1 MDQYLAKLAQCLQ
14 SIISGKDLKETTAVL
29 QKDIYSKPECVPAL
43 IQLIMS
49 SSEVDA
55 SVKTLA
61 AVELRKQ
68 VYKHWENL
76 DDATS
81 NSIKETL
88 ISNLFSIEQKPV
100 RHAVARVIGEIG
112 SIDIDN
118 GKWNDLLP
126 SLFHATSNPDTSV
139 RETAMYVVLTI
150 VETFI
155 AAIGSNLDQFLNL
168 LAITLAES
176 PENTLETRC
185 LSVQTFNLLGQMI
198 DETIESADQQTLQKY
213 QSLFPSIL
221 LVLQSVIQNEDESKA
236 QEVFNSLNDFLLF
249 NNKLAGNNIL
259 DMIRACLQIAANTN
273 VDEEIRCHAIRFLT
287 TSISYKKSKI
297 IQAQLGSDIT
307 LAALKISSE
316 EIDVEEELTN
326 EDETNENE
334 ENTPVT
340 LATRL
345 LYFTCTELPPS
356 QVTQLIINSI
366 PEMLGSSN
374 VFAKRAVF
382 TALEVAVAGSPD
394 YVLNN
399 LDSKV
404 IGAVLQ
410 GLNDE
415 QPVVQLSALKA
426 LSSLSSELQSD
437 VTKHYESFIPLIIQI
452 IDNAKSVVIYRHATK
467 ALDGF
472 LEFMSLDDISKFMEP
487 LMEKLFSMLET
498 SNSSK
503 LRCEIVSAIGS
514 AAFASGSSFI
524 PYFNKSIEYL
534 QNFIQ
539 PVANLNDLSEDDI
552 ELRALTF
559 ENVSTIGRAVKAEV
573 FNAYADNLMQ
583 AAYQGIKCDNSRIRE
598 ACYAFVGNMAKVYGK
613 EFSPYLTTFMPE
625 IYSTLK
631 QEEYDINTEGLD
643 LNNLNEEDIAQKFQ
657 VNTGITFE
665 KEVATAAL
673 TELVV
678 ATKEAFMPFVQDTI
692 NILVEE
698 VDATYGL
705 KESMIIT
712 LWSVVSGVIDTAYPD
727 LKHKF
732 PKGIP
737 AQSYISPEILA
748 FVEVARKTS
757 LETLPE
763 EYEITVVTSILESIT
778 EAMNKYGPVILVSNS
793 TDVSYLDTLCT
804 QLVELLQGKHIAQS
818 LDEEYEEEEE
828 DHAAD
833 MEVSESDS
841 TLTNTVLETLTAL
854 SNVLSVQEFTTIFT
868 SMQHLIFS
876 LMSSPSKAKRSHV
889 IGSVAEICL
898 NLGAENPFI
907 TSLLEQ
913 FVNKLSSDKSLE
925 VRGNAAYGVGILV
938 QNALNVDV
946 SSAYQPILKSLFE
959 ILTVANSKTLDEEST
974 KEVVERSIANSCGCL
989 SRMILHNDTLIPLNA
1004 TLPPLLEQLPLK
1016 DGYEEY
1022 EPIFEVLFNLFSKQD
1037 PIALSNAAKVIDVL
1051 ESVFSVD
1058 AERETL
1064 MKNTTIGRDLALD
1077 KMKQFSSE
1085 EIKQKVISLVQ
1096 FLKSKYPEIIATK
1109 PHLQNL

>member
-14 SIISGKDLKETTAVL
+14 SIVSGKDLKETTALL
-29 QKDIYSKPECVPAL
+29 QKEIYNQPQCVPAL
-43 IQLIMS
+43 VQLIMGGA
-49 SSEVDA
+49 EVDA

-68 VYKHWENL
+68 VYKHWEAL

-81 NSIKETL
+81 NGIKETL
-88 ISNLFSIEQKPV
+88 IGNLFSIDQKNV

-126 SLFHATSNPDTSV
+126 SLFQAASNPDTAV
-139 RETAMYVVLTI
+139 RETAMYVVLTL

-155 AAIGSNLDQFLNL
+155 AAIANSINQFLDL
-168 LAITLAES
+168 LSITLQEA

-185 LSVQTFNLLGQMI
+185 LSVQTFNLLGQLI
-198 DETIESADQQTLQKY
+198 DESIESADQQTLQKF
-213 QSLFPSIL
+213 QSLFSYIL
-221 LVLQSVIQNEDESKA
+221 LVLQTAIQREDESKA

-249 NNKLAGNNIL
+249 NNKLAGNNVL
-259 DMIRACLQIAANTN
+259 DMIKACLQIASNTDI
-273 VDEEIRCHAIRFLT
+273 DEEIRCHAIRFLT

-307 LAALKISSE
+307 VAALKISSE
-316 EIDVEEELTN
+316 EVDVEDELTN
-326 EDETNENE
+326 EDEANENE

-356 QVTQLIINSI
+356 QVTNLIINSI
-366 PEMLGSSN
+366 PEMLSSQN
-374 VFAKRAVF
+374 IFAKRAVF

-399 LDSKV
+399 LDTKV
-404 IGAVLQ
+404 IGAVLE
-410 GLNDE
+410 GLKND
-415 QPVVQLSALKA
+415 QPIVQLSALKA

-472 LEFMSLDDISKFMEP
+472 LEFMSLENIAKFMEP

-514 AAFASGSSFI
+514 AAFASGSAFI

-539 PVANLNDLSEDDI
+539 PVTDLSALSEDDI

-573 FNAYADNLMQ
+573 FNAFAENLMQ

-613 EFSPYLTTFMPE
+613 DFSPYLSTFMPE
-625 IYSTLK
+625 IYNTLK
-631 QEEYDINTEGLD
+631 QEEYDINTDGLD
-643 LNNLNEEDIAQKFQ
+643 LNNLDEEAIAQKFQ
-657 VNTGITFE
+657 VNTGVTFE

-712 LWSVVSGVIDTAYPD
+712 LWSVVSGVIDTAYPE
-727 LKHKF
+727 LKNKF

-748 FVEVARKTS
+748 FVEIARKTS
-757 LETLPE
+757 LETLPD
-763 EYEITVVTSILESIT
+763 EYEITVVTSILESLT
-778 EAMNKYGPVILVSNS
+778 EALNKYGAIILVSNS
-793 TDVSYLDTLCT
+793 SDTSFLDTLCS

-818 LDEEYEEEEE
+818 LDEEYEDEEE
-828 DHAAD
+828 HGGD
-833 MEVSESDS
+833 MDVSESDS
-841 TLTNTVLETLTAL
+841 TLTNTVLEALTAL

-868 SMQHLIFS
+868 SVQHLIFS
-876 LMSSPSKAKRSHV
+876 LMSSSSKAKRSHV

-907 TSLLEQ
+907 TPLLEQ

-925 VRGNAAYGVGILV
+925 VRGNAAYGVGVLV
-938 QNALNVDV
+938 QNAINVDV
-946 SSAYQPILKSLFE
+946 SSAYQVILKSLFE
-959 ILTVANSKTLDEEST
+959 VLTVANSKTLDEEST
-974 KEVVERSIANSCGCL
+974 KEVVDRSISNSCGCL
-989 SRMILHNDTLIPLNA
+989 SRMILHNDSLIPLNA
-1004 TLPPLLEQLPLK
+1004 TLPPLLEQLPLS

-1022 EPIFEVLFNLFSKQD
+1022 EPIFEVLLKLFSKQD
-1037 PIALSNAAKVIDVL
+1037 PIAIENAPKVIDVL
-1051 ESVFSVD
+1051 ESVFAVD
-1058 AERETL
+1058 AEREEL

-1077 KMKQFSSE
+1077 KMKQFSND
-1085 EIKQKVISLVQ
+1085 EIKQKIISLVQ
-1096 FLKSKYPEIIATK
+1096 FLKTQYPEIIANK
-1109 PHLQNL
+1109 PHLQKI

>member
-14 SIISGKDLKETTAVL
+14 FIVSGKDLKETTAVL
-29 QKDIYSKPECVPAL
+29 QKEIYNQPQCVPAL
-43 IQLIMS
+43 VQLIMS
-49 SSEVDA
+49 GPEVDA

-68 VYKHWENL
+68 VYKHWDKL
-76 DDATS
+76 DATTS
-81 NSIKETL
+81 NGIKETL
-88 ISNLFSIEQKPV
+88 ISNLFSIEQKNV

-118 GKWNDLLP
+118 GKWDDLLP
-126 SLFHATSNPDTSV
+126 SLFQAASNPDTAV

-155 AAIGSNLDQFLNL
+155 AAIATSLNQFLDL
-168 LAITLAES
+168 LSITLLES
-176 PENTLETRC
+176 AENTLETRC
-185 LSVQTFNLLGQMI
+185 LSVQVFNLLGQLI
-198 DETIESADQQTLQKY
+198 DETIESIDPQIIQKY
-213 QSLFPSIL
+213 QSLFSPIL
-221 LVLQSVIQNEDESKA
+221 LVLQTVIQKEDESKA
-236 QEVFNSLNDFLLF
+236 QELFSSLNDFLLF
-249 NNKLAGNNIL
+249 NNKLAGNNVL
-259 DMIRACLQIAANTN
+259 EMIRACLQIAANSDI
-273 VDEEIRCHAIRFLT
+273 DEEIRCHAIRFLT

-297 IQAQLGSDIT
+297 IQAQLGSEIT

-316 EIDVEEELTN
+316 EVDVEDELTN
-326 EDETNENE
+326 EDEANENE

-356 QVTQLIINSI
+356 QVTSLIISSI
-366 PEMLGSSN
+366 PEMLSSSN

-394 YVLNN
+394 YVLNH

-404 IGAVLQ
+404 IGAVLE
-410 GLNDE
+410 GLKND
-415 QPVVQLSALKA
+415 QPIVQLSALKA

-472 LEFMSLDDISKFMEP
+472 LEFMSFDNISKFMQP

-514 AAFASGSSFI
+514 AAFASGSAFI

-539 PVANLNDLSEDDI
+539 PVADLNALTEDDI

-573 FNAYADNLMQ
+573 FNAFAENLMQ

-613 EFSPYLTTFMPE
+613 DFSPYLPTFMPE

-631 QEEYDINTEGLD
+631 QEEYDINTDGLD
-643 LNNLNEEDIAQKFQ
+643 LNNLDEEAIAQKFQ
-657 VNTGITFE
+657 VNTGVTFE

-678 ATKEAFMPFVQDTI
+678 ATKEAFMPFVQDTV

-712 LWSVVSGVIDTAYPD
+712 LWSVISGVIDTAYPE
-727 LKHKF
+727 LKNRF

-737 AQSYISPEILA
+737 AQSYISPEILN
-748 FVEVARKTS
+748 FVEIARKTS

-763 EYEITVVTSILESIT
+763 EYEISVVISILESIT
-778 EAMNKYGPVILVSNS
+778 EALNKYGAIILVSNN
-793 TDVSYLDTLCT
+793 TDTAFLDTLCS
-804 QLVELLQGKHIAQS
+804 QLVELLQGKHISQS

-828 DHAAD
+828 QAANMD
-833 MEVSESDS
+833 VSESDS
-841 TLTNTVLETLTAL
+841 TLTNTVLEALTAL
-854 SNVLSVQEFTTIFT
+854 SRVLTVQEFTTIFT

-876 LMSSPSKAKRSHV
+876 LMSSSSKAKRSHV

-898 NLGAENPFI
+898 NLGHENPFI
-907 TSLLEQ
+907 TPLLEQ

-925 VRGNAAYGVGILV
+925 VRGNAAYGVGVLV
-938 QNALNVDV
+938 QNAVNVDV

-959 ILTVANSKTLDEEST
+959 ILTVANNKDLDEEST
-974 KEVVERSIANSCGCL
+974 KEVVDRSIANSCGCL
-989 SRMILHNDTLIPLNA
+989 SRMILHNGSLIPLNA
-1004 TLPPLLEQLPLK
+1004 TIPPLLEQLPLQ

-1022 EPIFEVLFNLFSKQD
+1022 EPIFEVLLDLFSKQD
-1037 PIALSNAAKVIDVL
+1037 PIALENAPKVIDVL
-1051 ESVFSVD
+1051 ERVFAVD
-1058 AERETL
+1058 AERNEL
-1064 MKNTTIGRDLALD
+1064 MKTTTIGRDLALD
-1077 KMKQFSSE
+1077 KMKQFSSD
-1085 EIKQKVISLVQ
+1085 EIKQKVINLVQ

-1109 PHLQNL
+1109 PHLQNI